1 MSEACKFFESLI
13 KLTIW
18 EKADKSIGKDDEKSR
33 IPPVVITAAI

>member
-18 EKADKSIGKDDEKSR
+18 EKIDMSIGKDEENSKR
-33 IPPVVITAAI
+33 PPVVITAAI